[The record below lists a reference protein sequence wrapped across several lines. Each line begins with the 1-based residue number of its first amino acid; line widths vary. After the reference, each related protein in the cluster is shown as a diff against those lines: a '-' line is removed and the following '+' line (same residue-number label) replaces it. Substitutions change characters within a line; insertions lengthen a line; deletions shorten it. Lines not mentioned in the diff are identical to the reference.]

1 MASNYS
7 GDNYFL
13 INEAGFCRFC
23 MYERLMNLG
32 ITNIYGGNP
41 VDVPTMSK
49 EKLRKTNAVN
59 CSKLAHELPF
69 GSFEKELYSGE
80 ETTKNTLFIR
90 LRNLIAKDSIHTKN
104 RIKSLL
110 VFMVWKYREC
120 LPDVPLARDIPKI
133 GKFKATNSLRVSCLL
148 ELPDMGII

>member
-1 MASNYS
+1 M
-7 GDNYFL
+7 
-13 INEAGFCRFC
+13 
-23 MYERLMNLG
+23 
-32 ITNIYGGNP
+32 
-41 VDVPTMSK
+41 
-49 EKLRKTNAVN
+49 
-59 CSKLAHELPF
+59 
-69 GSFEKELYSGE
+69 
-80 ETTKNTLFIR
+80 LFIR

-148 ELPDMGII
+148 EFARHGHNLMGVSPHRSLISASVQPTAMVSVVIRHLKEVLGKALT

>member
-1 MASNYS
+1 
-7 GDNYFL
+7 
-13 INEAGFCRFC
+13 
-23 MYERLMNLG
+23 
-32 ITNIYGGNP
+32 
-41 VDVPTMSK
+41 MSK
-49 EKLRKTNAVN
+49 EKLRIIFWGGN
-59 CSKLAHELPF
+59 H
-69 GSFEKELYSGE
+69 
-80 ETTKNTLFIR
+80 KNTLFIR

-148 ELPDMGII
+148 EFARHGHNLMGVSPHRSLISASVQPTAMVSVVIRHLKEVLGKALT